1 MKAVSSLLSPIITNI
16 ALLWSEEISHGF
28 SVHLCCVGA
37 TEPRMLLCQFFILS
51 FCFLKFIPPPDQWVC
66 VLADGNR
73 WNGQP
78 RRRGS
83 PGSSSAGEWYHPPRL
98 VFHFYLPS
106 SLPLRPALSSFA
118 VPHIKSNLPQSNLL
132 CAAQCRACKCL
143 PFPNLTSRH
152 VWRMLYFH
160 SLAGVYKVAVA
171 LLFIS

>member
-16 ALLWSEEISHGF
+16 ALLWSEEISPGF
-28 SVHLCCVGA
+28 FVHLCCCDC
-37 TEPRMLLCQFFILS
+37 MLLCQFFILC
-51 FCFLKFIPPPDQWVC
+51 FCFLKFIPPPNQWVC

-73 WNGQP
+73 WNRQP
-78 RRRGS
+78 RGRGS
-83 PGSSSAGEWYHPPRL
+83 PGSSSAGEWHHPPWL

-106 SLPLRPALSSFA
+106 SLPLRPALSSFP

-152 VWRMLYFH
+152 VWRMLCFH
-160 SLAGVYKVAVA
+160 SLAGVYKVDVA